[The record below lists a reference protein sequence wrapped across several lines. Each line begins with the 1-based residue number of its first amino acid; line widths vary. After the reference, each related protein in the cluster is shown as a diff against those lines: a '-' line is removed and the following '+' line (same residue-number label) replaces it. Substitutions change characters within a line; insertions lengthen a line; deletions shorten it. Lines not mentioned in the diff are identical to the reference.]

1 MGRGVGGGEGGWALI
16 IEIIFRKE
24 KETLGKG
31 GEEKKKKKEKSPTR
45 CLCLLCKHSEMDA
58 GSRAACAPS
67 AAGRARVCNS
77 RRGAKAASAPAPAA
91 ARRAVAAGGEEKMGH
106 CPSDQS
112 I

>member
-16 IEIIFRKE
+16 IEIIMFKRK

-31 GEEKKKKKEKSPTR
+31 RKRKKERKKKPKALPVSSLQARGNGRGEPGG
-45 CLCLLCKHSEMDA
+45 L
-58 GSRAACAPS
+58 RAS
-67 AAGRARVCNS
+67 AAGPARVCNS

-91 ARRAVAAGGEEKMGH
+91 AQRAVAAGGEEKMGH